1 MKSQRRTLVLVCAVL
16 SGCAHSPR
24 DPFEPWNRATFA
36 LNEALDDAIVHP
48 VATHYSRI
56 VPEPVRRGIANMSA
70 NPGDAT
76 SAINGLLQGHLDY
89 FLDDVTRFGVN
100 TSIGLL
106 GFFDVASE
114 MSIESHHLNFSRTLR
129 TWGVPAGP
137 YIVLPLLG
145 PSTLRSVVALPL
157 DSQGSVVRWV
167 HAPAARLVVAGL
179 DTTSRRAQLLPLT
192 RIVDDMALDKY
203 LLVRDGFLQREGV
216 PSEPSEERSDTP
228 QNTPTGP

>member
-1 MKSQRRTLVLVCAVL
+1 M
-16 SGCAHSPR
+16 
-24 DPFEPWNRATFA
+24 
-36 LNEALDDAIVHP
+36 
-48 VATHYSRI
+48 ATHYSRI